1 MICYAPVLRCGTAA
15 LGLSSK
21 VLRGELKEEFK
32 MNENLWS
39 SRGLWLVCGGLGLA
53 LGSNSALADPAAGVA
68 DPDARAAGL
77 VVQADSS
84 EITVTRV
91 AQGSPVHVVSLAR
104 RVSYGDLNMNTPTA
118 SAELE
123 RRIGDAAVDICK
135 RLDERFP
142 DARPNGRACIETA
155 VKEALRKVHAGESNA
170 QRKART

>member
-1 MICYAPVLRCGTAA
+1 
-15 LGLSSK
+15 
-21 VLRGELKEEFK
+21 
-32 MNENLWS
+32 MNENVLS

-53 LGSNSALADPAAGVA
+53 LSTHAALADKAA
-68 DPDARAAGL
+68 DL
-77 VVQADSS
+77 LVQADGS

-123 RRIGDAAVDICK
+123 RRISDAAVEVCK

-142 DARPNGRACIETA
+142 DATPNGHACIETA
-155 VKEALRKVHAGESNA
+155 VKDALRKVHVGEMNA
-170 QRKART
+170 RRKART

>member
-1 MICYAPVLRCGTAA
+1 
-15 LGLSSK
+15 
-21 VLRGELKEEFK
+21 
-32 MNENLWS
+32 MNENVLS
-39 SRGLWLVCGGLGLA
+39 SRCLWLVCGGLGLA
-53 LGSNSALADPAAGVA
+53 LSTNTALADPAA
-68 DPDARAAGL
+68 RAADL
-77 VVQADSS
+77 LVQADSS

-123 RRIGDAAVDICK
+123 RRISNAAVEVCK

-142 DARPNGRACIETA
+142 DATPNGRACIEAA
-155 VKEALRKVHAGESNA
+155 VKDALRKVHAGESNA

>member
-1 MICYAPVLRCGTAA
+1 
-15 LGLSSK
+15 
-21 VLRGELKEEFK
+21 
-32 MNENLWS
+32 MNQNLLS

-53 LGSNSALADPAAGVA
+53 LGTHIAVADPAA
-68 DPDARAAGL
+68 RAADL
-77 VVQADSS
+77 LVQADGS

-91 AQGSPVHVVSLAR
+91 AQGSPVHLVSLAR
-104 RVSYGDLNMNTPTA
+104 RISYGDLNMSTPTA

-123 RRIGDAAVDICK
+123 RRISDAAVDICK

-155 VKEALRKVHAGESNA
+155 VKDALRKVHAGESNA

>member
-1 MICYAPVLRCGTAA
+1 MNANVL
-15 LGLSSK
+15 
-21 VLRGELKEEFK
+21 
-32 MNENLWS
+32 S

-53 LGSNSALADPAAGVA
+53 LGSNIASADQAADLLVRA
-68 DPDARAAGL
+68 DG
-77 VVQADSS
+77 S

-104 RVSYGDLNMNTPTA
+104 RVSYADLNMNTPTA

-123 RRIGDAAVDICK
+123 RRISDAAVDVCK

-142 DARPNGRACIETA
+142 DAKPNGRACIETA
-155 VKEALRKVHAGESNA
+155 VKDALRKVHAGEMNA

>member
-1 MICYAPVLRCGTAA
+1 
-15 LGLSSK
+15 
-21 VLRGELKEEFK
+21 
-32 MNENLWS
+32 MNQNLLS

-53 LGSNSALADPAAGVA
+53 LGTNIALADKAA
-68 DPDARAAGL
+68 DL
-77 VVQADSS
+77 LVQADGS

-104 RVSYGDLNMNTPTA
+104 RISYGDLNMNTPTA

-123 RRIGDAAVDICK
+123 RRISDVAVDICK

-155 VKEALRKVHAGESNA
+155 VKDALRKVHVAEMNA